1 MDKDIRH
8 FSDLQQQGRLQ
19 REALPAADMSCSL
32 GHLTISNLSD
42 NITRFA
48 AKGRIQLLETNAVN
62 NTYFPET
69 YPRHCMLCGFH
80 SDTNSHALNG
90 CAGLRGLYTERHNRC
105 VQLVRAQLE
114 KDVVT
119 DFVEIFDGEV
129 VNQYRRQSCTGKVQ
143 TGSLYRRPC
152 TCQGLHRRSLQSIRH
167 LFGRVLQPQVHEVS
181 ASLLRADRC
190 RLRNEGHCACHWCP
204 WHRAQE
210 SGDRP
215 PHARTVH
222 TSQQIFG
229 SVPEC
234 VRDHRIKE
242 SVGEEGLP
250 SIQNAAATSPMMDR
264 D

>member
-1 MDKDIRH
+1 
-8 FSDLQQQGRLQ
+8 
-19 REALPAADMSCSL
+19 MSCSL

-129 VNQYRRQSCTGKVQ
+129 VKIGGRVALDRCKPDLCIVDHAHAKAFIVEVSNPYDAFLGECFNHKYMKYLPLCFALTDAGFETKVIVLVIGALGTVHKKVVTG
-143 TGSLYRRPC
+143 LRML
-152 TCQGLHRRSLQSIRH
+152 GLSTRRSKSLARYLS
-167 LFGRVLQPQVHEVS
+167 VS
-181 ASLLRADRC
+181 VIIGSRRAWARRGC
-190 RLRNEGHCACHWCP
+190 RLSRMQLQHP
-204 WHRAQE
+204 Q
-210 SGDRP
+210 
-215 PHARTVH
+215 
-222 TSQQIFG
+222 
-229 SVPEC
+229 
-234 VRDHRIKE
+234 
-242 SVGEEGLP
+242 
-250 SIQNAAATSPMMDR
+250 
-264 D
+264 